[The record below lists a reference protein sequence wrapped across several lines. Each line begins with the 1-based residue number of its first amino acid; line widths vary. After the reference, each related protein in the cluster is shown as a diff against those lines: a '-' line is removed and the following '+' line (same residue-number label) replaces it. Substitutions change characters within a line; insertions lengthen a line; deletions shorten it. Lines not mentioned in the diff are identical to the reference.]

1 MFVFDFEVFMHDWM
15 VVFKDVYSGEYT
27 KIVNNA
33 EELKTFYGKNK
44 KKIFFGYNNKSF
56 DNIIFNA
63 ILSDVDPYSTMILL
77 FSGVNIF
84 EVYKSLEIR
93 WFPLA
98 TFDLMQDILGMSL
111 KEADRKST
119 RLNSS
124 H

>member
-93 WFPLA
+93 WFPFA
-98 TFDLMQDILGMSL
+98 SFDLMQDILGMSL
-111 KEADRKST
+111 KEAEGFMGDRKSVV
-119 RLNSS
+119 
-124 H
+124 